1 MKRSVWQTI
10 KNSCVIFTVITLL
23 FYTLGLTI
31 SKDMIPTIGNI
42 VAFLGFSLGLAF
54 INEIFFIKKLSMVVK
69 LILHYFATG
78 TLVLLL
84 FAIAGAIDASG
95 PMTII
100 IMFAYSVLYWIGGII
115 ALIIN
120 KSVSSKKNDNE
131 KYESM
136 LK

>member
-78 TLVLLL
+78 ALILLL

-100 IMFAYSVLYWIGGII
+100 FMFAYSVLYWIGGII

>member
-1 MKRSVWQTI
+1 MKRTAWQTI

-31 SKDMIPTIGNI
+31 SKNMIPTIGNI
-42 VAFLGFSLGLAF
+42 VAFLGFSIGLAF
-54 INEIFFIKKLSMVVK
+54 INEIFFVKKLNMIVR
-69 LILHYFATG
+69 LILHYFASG
-78 TLVLLL
+78 ALVLLL
-84 FAIAGAIDASG
+84 FALAGAIEASG

-100 IMFAYSVLYWIGGII
+100 IMFAYSLLYWIFGVI

-120 KSVSSKKNDNE
+120 KSVASKKNSSE